1 MKELIQ
7 QLSNISDAYDDFI
20 FGVINFAKKNPA
32 HIDILNEYIKE
43 KESLTTS
50 DVIAFIVSQPDFQ
63 DYNANKDVQQVC

>member
-1 MKELIQ
+1 M
-7 QLSNISDAYDDFI
+7 
-20 FGVINFAKKNPA
+20 
-32 HIDILNEYIKE
+32 KE